1 VGLDGAQNKVL
12 QHRLSV
18 QQVVGVLIIPL
29 RVLVVQRATLRTLI
43 INGIVRLELVETAL
57 MESVPAIQQI
67 LRGLR
72 IVFVPADRALFIAV
86 VRKFKIELV
95 GSGIIALVTAASSEA
110 VSEVTG

>member
-57 MESVPAIQQI
+57 MESVSAIQQI
-67 LRGLR
+67 LGRLR
-72 IVFVPADRALFIAV
+72 IVLVPADRALVI
-86 VRKFKIELV
+86 VRKTEIELV
-95 GSGIIALVTAASSEA
+95 DSGIITLLTTASSET
-110 VSEVTG
+110 VCKVT